1 MVQES
6 GPKSNLK
13 AFSAVNRNDTSYLGY
28 TNRKASQESVKQY
41 SDGSSKN
48 GTSNK
53 YADNG
58 QKYGAWGSV
67 YKNKDN
73 FVNMHL
79 F

>member
-1 MVQES
+1 MEVPQRLIFFL
-6 GPKSNLK
+6 P
-13 AFSAVNRNDTSYLGY
+13 FSRFIWFR
-28 TNRKASQESVKQY
+28 RKASQESVKQY

-48 GTSNK
+48 GSSNK